1 MYLELLTSK
10 AIDFK
15 AIDYHMNQIQLGKVK
30 GRETLFLPYTKKK
43 EAKQAVAFVLL
54 ADFSY

>member
-1 MYLELLTSK
+1 
-10 AIDFK
+10 
-15 AIDYHMNQIQLGKVK
+15 MNQIQLGKVK

-54 ADFSY
+54 ADFSYR